1 MNVDEFRREIK
12 AEVSNEFFNSGQ
24 SPSAAF
30 AQKITEYMREA
41 EYLNGDFRES
51 YFVGKHGVKNLRVDG
66 WLQDEADNSITL
78 FVVHYGNDN
87 ETMNRA
93 LAEKNF
99 KLLETF
105 ADAAISKALDIEE
118 STSTAELVD
127 ILRDNPDEKI
137 RFILLTDARQSIKLN
152 EIKNF
157 FVRGKAVDCQLWDIE
172 RIFAVYTSMQVRE
185 AVTINFGDGLPC
197 LRAAKAGDCESFLC
211 VLPGNVLANI
221 YDKYGSRLL
230 EGNVRSF
237 LSTKGAV
244 NKKIRATI
252 LNQPEMFFAF
262 NNGIAATAKSLE
274 LKNFGGGLFITSA
287 TDFQI
292 VNGGQTTAL
301 LLNARFKD
309 KASLEKV
316 FVQMKLT
323 RIGDMPVDAQEKLIG
338 EIAKSSNSQNKVSDA
353 DFFSTH
359 PFHVEMEKISRR
371 ILAPS
376 KLGIQTHWFYERA
389 RGQYV
394 QEQFKMTPT
403 QRKKFQRVNPKSQ
416 VMTKTDFAK
425 FRMSWDGNP
434 DIVSK
439 GAQANFARFANEIS
453 SAWTKNPVQFNEH
466 YFKETVALA
475 IMFRNVEK
483 LVSAQDWFKR
493 TKSFRANIVTYS
505 LAIFRHALKQK
516 FPNAELNLLELWRTQ
531 EFPDD
536 FREIFTA
543 ITFQVNE
550 FITGARPIQN
560 VTQWCKQSGCWERM
574 KLSLSVELPENFS
587 RWMISRKEL
596 REQKADAVETQV
608 ISNEVDIQTKIL
620 SFSGMMWQKIR
631 DDAARRNL
639 LSPDEKS
646 ALTTAVKDSLPS
658 KKYCE
663 LLLRL
668 LDRLEENGLTYA
680 PDREP

>member
-1 MNVDEFRREIK
+1 
-12 AEVSNEFFNSGQ
+12 
-24 SPSAAF
+24 
-30 AQKITEYMREA
+30 
-41 EYLNGDFRES
+41 
-51 YFVGKHGVKNLRVDG
+51 
-66 WLQDEADNSITL
+66 
-78 FVVHYGNDN
+78 
-87 ETMNRA
+87 
-93 LAEKNF
+93 
-99 KLLETF
+99 
-105 ADAAISKALDIEE
+105 
-118 STSTAELVD
+118 
-127 ILRDNPDEKI
+127 
-137 RFILLTDARQSIKLN
+137 
-152 EIKNF
+152 
-157 FVRGKAVDCQLWDIE
+157 
-172 RIFAVYTSMQVRE
+172 
-185 AVTINFGDGLPC
+185 
-197 LRAAKAGDCESFLC
+197 
-211 VLPGNVLANI
+211 
-221 YDKYGSRLL
+221 
-230 EGNVRSF
+230 
-237 LSTKGAV
+237 
-244 NKKIRATI
+244 
-252 LNQPEMFFAF
+252 
-262 NNGIAATAKSLE
+262 
-274 LKNFGGGLFITSA
+274 
-287 TDFQI
+287 
-292 VNGGQTTAL
+292 
-301 LLNARFKD
+301 
-309 KASLEKV
+309 
-316 FVQMKLT
+316 
-323 RIGDMPVDAQEKLIG
+323 
-338 EIAKSSNSQNKVSDA
+338 
-353 DFFSTH
+353 
-359 PFHVEMEKISRR
+359 
-371 ILAPS
+371 
-376 KLGIQTHWFYERA
+376 
-389 RGQYV
+389 
-394 QEQFKMTPT
+394 MTPT

-574 KLSLSVELPENFS
+574 KNSLRVELPQNFS
-587 RWMISRKEL
+587 RWLIGRKEL